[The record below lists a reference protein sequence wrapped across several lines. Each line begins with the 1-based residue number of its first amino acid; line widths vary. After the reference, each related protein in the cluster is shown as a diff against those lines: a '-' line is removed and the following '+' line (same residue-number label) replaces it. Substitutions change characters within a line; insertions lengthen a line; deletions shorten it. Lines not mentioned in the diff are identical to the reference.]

1 MHPMLRRQQA
11 VEATVQRFAGKTL
24 AYGRDDCARMAAF
37 LVKRLGVKV
46 QLAKMPRYGSATG
59 AARALK
65 ALDCRDLAE
74 VVDKANLVRIAP
86 SRAIMGDLAAYPD
99 ADGAVSIVVVVAPGR
114 VLGCVDGVF
123 QIGEPQR
130 VPITAWRTL

>member
-1 MHPMLRRQQA
+1 MHPMIRRQQA

-46 QLAKMPRYGSATG
+46 RLAKMPRYSSEVG

-65 ALDCRDLAE
+65 ALECDTLAE
-74 VVDKANLVRIAP
+74 VVDLTGLPRIAP
-86 SRAIMGDLAAYPD
+86 ARAIIGDLAAYPGE
-99 ADGAVSIVVVVAPGR
+99 DGGVAIFVVVAAGR

-123 QIGEPQR
+123 AIGEPQQAA
-130 VPITAWRTL
+130 ITAWRTV